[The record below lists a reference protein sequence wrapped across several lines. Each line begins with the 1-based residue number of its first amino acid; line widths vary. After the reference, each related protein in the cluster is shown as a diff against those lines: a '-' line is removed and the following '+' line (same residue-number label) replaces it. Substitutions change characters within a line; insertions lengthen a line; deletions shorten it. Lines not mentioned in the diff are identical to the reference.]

1 MIDDAQGEKH
11 PTPDTQLS
19 GSEVPANPTPDPLVL
34 VGEITAPFGI
44 RGEIKMLPLIDDPKH
59 LLKLPTVL
67 FRWSKK
73 SPAGTAQAEP
83 LERRLKVK
91 SLRRHQGA
99 ALLTVEGVADRNDAE
114 TFPGAEMFIHRSELP
129 TLGEDTYY
137 EADLVGMVVV
147 TESGK
152 SLGTVLRVH
161 FIPNANDVYET
172 ESAMIPAIGDV
183 VVQVDLA
190 TKQVL
195 VRDIP
200 GLRKDDL

>member
-1 MIDDAQGEKH
+1 MITDDVRQAEH
-11 PTPDTQLS
+11 PTPNTQHS
-19 GSEVPANPTPDPLVL
+19 AKPDPLVL
-34 VGEITAPFGI
+34 VGEITSAFGI
-44 RGEIKMLPLIDDPKH
+44 RGEVKMLPLMDEPKH
-59 LLKLPTVL
+59 LLKLPSVL
-67 FRWSKK
+67 FRWQKK
-73 SPAGTAQAEP
+73 NVAGVV
-83 LERRLKVK
+83 ERRLKVN

-99 ALLTVEGVADRNDAE
+99 ALLTVEGVTDRNDAE
-114 TFPGAEMFIHRSELP
+114 TFPGAEIFIHRSELP

-137 EADLVGMVVV
+137 EADLVGMSVV

-152 SLGTVLRVH
+152 SLGTIVRVH

-172 ESAMIPAIGDV
+172 ETAMIPAIGDV

>member
-1 MIDDAQGEKH
+1 MIDDARVEGH
-11 PTPDTQLS
+11 PTPNTQH
-19 GSEVPANPTPDPLVL
+19 PDSDPMVL
-34 VGEITAPFGI
+34 VGEITAAFGI
-44 RGEIKMLPLIDDPKH
+44 RGEVKMLPLIDDPKH

-67 FRWSKK
+67 FRWQKK
-73 SPAGTAQAEP
+73 SATGTAQAGP
-83 LERRLKVK
+83 LERSLKVK

-99 ALLTVEGVADRNDAE
+99 ALLTVEGVIDRNDAE
-114 TFPGAEMFIHRSELP
+114 TFPGAEMFIRRSELP
-129 TLGEDTYY
+129 ALGEDTYY
-137 EADLVGMVVV
+137 EADLVGMSVV

-152 SLGTVLRVH
+152 SLGSIVRVH

-172 ESAMIPAIGDV
+172 EVAMIPAIGDV

-190 TKQVL
+190 SKQVL

>member
-1 MIDDAQGEKH
+1 MITDDVRQAEH
-11 PTPDTQLS
+11 PTPNTQHS
-19 GSEVPANPTPDPLVL
+19 ATPDPLVL
-34 VGEITAPFGI
+34 VGEITSAFGI
-44 RGEIKMLPLIDDPKH
+44 RGEVKMLPLIDEPKH
-59 LLKLPTVL
+59 LLKLPSVL
-67 FRWSKK
+67 FRWQKK
-73 SPAGTAQAEP
+73 NVAGVV
-83 LERRLKVK
+83 ERRLKVN

-99 ALLTVEGVADRNDAE
+99 ALLTVEGVTDRNDAE
-114 TFPGAEMFIHRSELP
+114 TFPGAEIFIHRSELP
-129 TLGEDTYY
+129 ALGEDTYY
-137 EADLVGMVVV
+137 EADLVGMSVV

-152 SLGTVLRVH
+152 SLGTIVRVH

-172 ESAMIPAIGDV
+172 ETAMIPAIGDV